1 MVAASVE
8 QWSNRTANA
17 ATFGKLNDLSGDKA
31 LSVLFTRWMIRGG
44 TALLIL
50 ALCVPAVIRGWDI
63 LWFSRAEVNGEDTR
77 PWASVSGLTFSALE
91 SSLTVLAD
99 SADKA
104 QVAKR
109 REDIIEVLSIRPM
122 ASEYWLTLAGIRIMA
137 DEPLSKALEALTLST
152 VTGPNEGYL
161 ITQRGIFGIS
171 FWEILPPEVRNRA
184 LTELTARRLSGR
196 NAERVRAIIA
206 AKKTD
211 VRQNIRAALQARGF
225 SAGEFA
231 RIGL

>member
-1 MVAASVE
+1 
-8 QWSNRTANA
+8 
-17 ATFGKLNDLSGDKA
+17 
-31 LSVLFTRWMIRGG
+31 MIRGG

-50 ALCVPAVIRGWDI
+50 ALCVPAVMRGWNI

-77 PWASVSGLTFSALE
+77 PWAGVSGLTFSALE
-91 SSLTVLAD
+91 SSLTALAD

-109 REDIIEVLSIRPM
+109 RDDIIKVLTIRPL
-122 ASEYWLTLAGIRIMA
+122 ASEYWLTLAGIRVLGG
-137 DEPLSKALEALTLST
+137 EPLLKALDALTLST

-171 FWEILPPEVRNRA
+171 YWEILPSEVRNRA
-184 LTELTARRLSGR
+184 LTELAARRLSGR
-196 NAERVRAIIA
+196 NAERVRTILAG
-206 AKKTD
+206 KTPE

-225 SAGEFA
+225 PEDDFS

>member
-1 MVAASVE
+1 
-8 QWSNRTANA
+8 
-17 ATFGKLNDLSGDKA
+17 
-31 LSVLFTRWMIRGG
+31 MIRGG

-50 ALCVPAVIRGWDI
+50 ALCVPAIIRGWDI

-109 REDIIEVLSIRPM
+109 RDDIIKVLTIRPL
-122 ASEYWLTLAGIRIMA
+122 ASEYWLTLAGIRVLG
-137 DEPLSKALEALTLST
+137 DEPMLKALDALTIST
-152 VTGPNEGYL
+152 VTGRNEGYL

-171 FWEILPPEVRNRA
+171 YWEILPSEIRNRA
-184 LTELTARRLSGR
+184 VTELAARRLSDR
-196 NAERVRAIIA
+196 NAERVRTILMG
-206 AKKTD
+206 KTPD
-211 VRQNIRAALQARGF
+211 VRQNIRAALQARRLRAVGVRVVSESSQEHASLGNSCELF
-225 SAGEFA
+225 RQSDS
-231 RIGL
+231 R